1 MMCYPSVDSLIK
13 KVDTKYTLV
22 TLAALRARE
31 LTDGEAPLI
40 PAEGKKAVTVAFEE
54 IYEGKITYSRSN
66 APLNQ
71 TEKRG

>member
-31 LTDGEAPLI
+31 LTDGETPLI